1 MLRGLST
8 RVRVQDLLGTP
19 KAAGVDRRSS
29 TESSSH
35 ADLQQR
41 GSSLDTCRKH
51 EVRDGAQ
58 PFPKTL
64 LRGGGGG
71 HKPHQRNAPAGKLR
85 HGDVRPDREP
95 LAGRAFPF
103 APRFLLRTPRC
114 RRRFNYT
121 ELNAT
126 QDGAGWGG
134 GTCSWI
140 PFQKLT
146 EQKKKKKKKSGS
158 TQRRQTTARV
168 YYSARSSS
176 SPAPWVR
183 TPACCQ
189 PPATAR
195 RRARAR
201 RWQGA
206 ACSCLLAPLLD
217 FVSLA

>member
-1 MLRGLST
+1 MFVFRT
-8 RVRVQDLLGTP
+8 CWEPRKLLVWTGGALP
-19 KAAGVDRRSS
+19 KAAAMRIYSNAGAPSTPAESTRSGTVLS
-29 TESSSH
+29 PSPKPSSVG
-35 ADLQQR
+35 R
-41 GSSLDTCRKH
+41 
-51 EVRDGAQ
+51 
-58 PFPKTL
+58 
-64 LRGGGGG
+64 GGG

-146 EQKKKKKKKSGS
+146 EQKKKKKKKKSGS

>member
-1 MLRGLST
+1 MFVFRT
-8 RVRVQDLLGTP
+8 CWEPRKLLVWTGGALP
-19 KAAGVDRRSS
+19 KAAAMRIYSNAGAPSTPAESTRSGTVLS
-29 TESSSH
+29 PSPKPSS
-35 ADLQQR
+35 
-41 GSSLDTCRKH
+41 
-51 EVRDGAQ
+51 V
-58 PFPKTL
+58 
-64 LRGGGGG
+64 GGGGG